1 LLAAVSQATE
11 IFMSRTSALIVLMAG
26 LTGCAA
32 LDSSDPSNLAAY
44 CTAENAFRL
53 GAQGRAYFGVCP
65 KDSESAFLAGLARGR
80 QLLPPTPQA
89 FPYYA
94 QIEELEKQLAAATND
109 ADRRQLR
116 ERLSRAEWWA
126 MEILR
131 NPGSPAMN

>member
-1 LLAAVSQATE
+1 
-11 IFMSRTSALIVLMAG
+11 MSRKFAWVVLLAG
-26 LTGCAA
+26 LTGCAT
-32 LDSSDPSNLAAY
+32 LDSADPSNLAAY
-44 CTAENAFRL
+44 CTAGNAFRL

-94 QIEELEKQLAAATND
+94 RIEELEKQLMVAATD
-109 ADRRQLR
+109 VERRQLR

>member
-1 LLAAVSQATE
+1 MPRRFPRKFAFVV
-11 IFMSRTSALIVLMAG
+11 LIAG

-44 CTAENAFRL
+44 CTAGNAFRL

-65 KDSESAFLAGLARGR
+65 RESESAFLAGLARGR
-80 QLLPPTPQA
+80 ELLPPTPQA
-89 FPYYA
+89 FPFYA
-94 QIEELEKQLAAATND
+94 QIEELEKQLMATTSD

-116 ERLSRAEWWA
+116 ERLSKAEWWA

>member
-1 LLAAVSQATE
+1 
-11 IFMSRTSALIVLMAG
+11 MSRKSALIVFVAG

-32 LDSSDPSNLAAY
+32 LDSSNPSNLAAY
-44 CTAENAFRL
+44 CTAQNAFRL

-80 QLLPPTPQA
+80 ELRPPTPQA

-94 QIEELEKQLAAATND
+94 QIEELEKQLMAATSD
-109 ADRRQLR
+109 AERRR
-116 ERLSRAEWWA
+116 VSERLSEAEWWA